1 MLLRLAS
8 VFVRRGASIT
18 RNLTVSNFN
27 VDYKTEKEA
36 YTRGEIFNGIGNVKN
51 CTDTIKHLPL
61 SLP

>member
-36 YTRGEIFNGIGNVKN
+36 NTREEIFVSTGSE
-51 CTDTIKHLPL
+51 T
-61 SLP
+61 